1 MRQRTPISYN
11 VHPLVH
17 YANVVIK
24 CSKYPN
30 NISEKYIMSPNY
42 PNDYPNNYDEVLTPI
57 FLSHDVL
64 LTLKQCVRFSVI
76 VSRIPKK
83 LRAEIA
89 HSGLQCIIVFYS
101 DLGIAVDQWR
111 SHNSQI

>member
-1 MRQRTPISYN
+1 MSQRTPISYN

-42 PNDYPNNYDEVLTPI
+42 PNDYPNNYDEVLT
-57 FLSHDVL
+57 F
-64 LTLKQCVRFSVI
+64 TLKLNLLNLNSF
-76 VSRIPKK
+76 
-83 LRAEIA
+83 LF
-89 HSGLQCIIVFYS
+89 HL
-101 DLGIAVDQWR
+101 DLGIPVNQ
-111 SHNSQI
+111 